1 MTHKRGWHE
10 GTIYR
15 RENGAWRAQITINGR
30 NVSHTAKTRAEC
42 MTWIQKTRAQPDQ
55 AIEPPES
62 FETIG
67 EYLESW
73 LESVKTTLRPKTA
86 IQYEQII
93 QHHIIPFIGK
103 MRLKD
108 LRPILVDQFYGK
120 LLKDG
125 IGVRTIR
132 LTHSV
137 LHVAFE
143 RAVKYELI
151 FRNPAHGA
159 QVPKKN
165 TAEMSVLDESQ
176 VSTFLTA
183 AQGSRYQVLFHLAIV
198 TGMRQAELFGLKW
211 ADISW
216 TKGQL
221 YVRRQA
227 QRIPGQGCVLSEPKT
242 KAGRRTIKL
251 GEGTLNLLRQQ
262 SEKVAQNKAVAGRR
276 WIDYDL
282 IFPCSIGTPLDQS
295 NVLGEFYMVLE
306 NAGLP
311 KIRFHDLRH
320 TAASLML
327 NHGVPVIVVSKILGH
342 SKPSVTVDIYGHL
355 YNEMQ
360 DQAAQIM
367 DDLVTPVPVELT
379 KSQGEELLKNPADK
393 KLHQIT
399 PESPEKVLKTA

>member
-15 RENGAWRAQITINGR
+15 RENGTWRAQITINGKDK
-30 NVSHTAKTRAEC
+30 SHTAKTRADC
-42 MTWIQKTRAQPDQ
+42 VTWIQKAQAQPDQ
-55 AIEPPES
+55 NFEPQES
-62 FETIG
+62 FATIG
-67 EYLESW
+67 EYLTSW

-86 IQYEQII
+86 IQYEQIV
-93 QHHIIPFIGK
+93 QHHIIPYIGK
-103 MRLKD
+103 MKLKD

-120 LLKDG
+120 MLKDG

-137 LHVAFE
+137 LHVTLE

-151 FRNPAHGA
+151 LRNPAHGA

-183 AQGSRYQVLFHLAIV
+183 AQGNRCQVMFHLAVV

-242 KAGRRTIKL
+242 RAGRRTIKL

-262 SEKVAQNKAVAGRR
+262 SEKVKQDKAVAGRR
-276 WIDYDL
+276 WMDNDL

-295 NVLGEFYMVLE
+295 NVLGEFYTVLK

-311 KIRFHDLRH
+311 RIRFHDLRH
-320 TAASLML
+320 TAASLIL

-367 DDLVTPVPVELT
+367 DDLVTPVPIVLT
-379 KSQGEELLKNPADK
+379 KPQGEEMLKNPAGK

-399 PESPEKVLKTA
+399 PESPDLGQKTD